1 MNGTENPLNRHSTI
15 HLSER
20 ELHILLLI
28 SYGMSSALIGERL
41 FVSENT
47 VEYHRKK
54 LFQKFSVHN
63 SAHLV
68 GEAYRCGVLK
78 VECND

>member
-1 MNGTENPLNRHSTI
+1 
-15 HLSER
+15 
-20 ELHILLLI
+20 
-28 SYGMSSALIGERL
+28 MSSALIGERL

>member
-1 MNGTENPLNRHSTI
+1 MIS
-15 HLSER
+15 LSEQ
-20 ELHILLLI
+20 ELNILLLI
-28 SYGMSSALIGERL
+28 SYGMSSAGIGERL

-54 LFQKFSVHN
+54 LFHKFCVHN

-68 GEAYRCGVLK
+68 GEAYRRGFLK
-78 VECND
+78 VTDED

>member
-1 MNGTENPLNRHSTI
+1 MERENLMNHHSSI

-20 ELHILLLI
+20 EIHILLLI
-28 SYGMSSALIGERL
+28 SYGMSSAHIGERL

-54 LFQKFSVHN
+54 LFRKFSVHN

-78 VECND
+78 VERND